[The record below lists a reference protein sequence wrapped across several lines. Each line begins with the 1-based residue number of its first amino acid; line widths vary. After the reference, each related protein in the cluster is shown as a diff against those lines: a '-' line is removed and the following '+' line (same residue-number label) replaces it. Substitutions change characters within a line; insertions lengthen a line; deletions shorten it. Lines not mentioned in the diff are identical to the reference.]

1 LLESERAI
9 GDHELGA
16 NRQLTPLQIEE
27 QSPLRLRTLSRTRSV
42 RPTSF
47 FQPSDDDQ
55 QVLRGVFETGLDVNA
70 VDPEVD
76 VAFGREITCALA
88 RRSRWPLR

>member
-27 QSPLRLRTLSRTRSV
+27 QFALRLRTLSRTRSV

-47 FQPSDDDQ
+47 F
-55 QVLRGVFETGLDVNA
+55 
-70 VDPEVD
+70 
-76 VAFGREITCALA
+76 
-88 RRSRWPLR
+88 